1 MTPHKRPWG
10 YMVVIMG
17 LHGGPACLVGLPVWG
32 LGCLPGDYLV
42 RACLFTWS
50 DSTWGILGANQ
61 GKLA

>member
-1 MTPHKRPWG
+1 
-10 YMVVIMG
+10 MVVIMG
-17 LHGGPACLVGLPVWG
+17 LHGGPACLVGLPVWA